1 MGNQEICIAS
11 ELNELPPLSGF
22 LEEDICNM
30 ISTGKLVNEAN
41 KNYPLLSEYAKK
53 YLSKARLSN
62 IYVEDRS

>member
-1 MGNQEICIAS
+1 
-11 ELNELPPLSGF
+11 
-22 LEEDICNM
+22 M

-62 IYVEDRS
+62 IYVEKIMKLI